1 MRHRPPLSSAIHHH
15 QTVQLQRCS
24 LGRHIA
30 MKLEALCS
38 QLEHRAEDCKPPTGL
53 GRQQSKGGHN
63 RFRRG
68 VVGLIEKG
76 ESPLNQAAIA
86 ATRHRH
92 LDGVERIAGHTKL
105 VCHSQGQQKVSGVMA
120 PLQWQRQ
127 AMGTKLKV
135 ASIDRTDAISRH
147 RGVVR

>member
-1 MRHRPPLSSAIHHH
+1 MRHHSPLITAIHHH
-15 QTVQLQRCS
+15 QTIQLQRCS

-30 MKLEALCS
+30 VKLQALRS
-38 QLEHRAEDCKPPTGL
+38 QLEHRAEYRKPPTGL
-53 GRQQSKGGHN
+53 GRQQSKGSHD

-68 VVGLIEKG
+68 VVGLIEKR
-76 ESPLNQAAIA
+76 ESPLNQTAIA
-86 ATRHRH
+86 PARHRH

-105 VCHSQGQQKVSGVMA
+105 VCHSQGQQKVSSVMA
-120 PLQWQRQ
+120 PLQWQQQ